1 MPLVRSVTTWLRLL
15 SVSVVMSGQV
25 ASLSL
30 VYSHLVSAPVPP
42 VSVAARVSLPLP
54 APAVAVGVPGLAGLV
69 RNVRA
74 ASSVEQ
80 SLLLYAL

>member
-1 MPLVRSVTTWLRLL
+1 MSVQFAP
-15 SVSVVMSGQV
+15 S
-25 ASLSL
+25 SL
-30 VYSHLVSAPVPP
+30 VYSHLVSAPLPP
-42 VSVAARVSLPLP
+42 VSVAVRVSLPLP
-54 APAVAVGVPGLAGLV
+54 APAVAAGLPGLAGLV